1 MSIQSKKAL
10 LIGINYLSIPANILK
25 GCINDIENMQEVLI
39 GGLQYNSS
47 NIVMMRDDLSGNVVP
62 TRQNILDHL
71 NSLVSVSSSCSE
83 IWIHYSGHGTQI
95 PNISD
100 QSVTI
105 DASSHVIYNMDQ
117 ALVPV
122 DYMTAGF
129 ITDKELFS
137 IIKNIKCRAF
147 LIFDCCHS
155 ASLCDLEW
163 EFQYISNNNYNKKQ
177 YSNKV
182 ISNPNIYMI
191 SGCKDSQISLS
202 VFDISL
208 NEYVGVLTESL
219 IHCLKTMKYTG
230 SIMTLHENI
239 CTRILNKGYLQTPI
253 LSCTVEN
260 PSYTFGIIFKTAVN
274 LGVMRNPLFNHINA
288 SRLPAYQA
296 IYKKIYE
303 YTPNTGSAGAI
314 QSRQTIHQN
323 MKSVLQTKG
332 YVNR

>member
-10 LIGINYLSIPANILK
+10 LIGINYLSIPANTLK

-39 GGLQYNSS
+39 GGLQYDSS

-71 NSLVSVSSSCSE
+71 NALVAESSSCSE

-95 PNISD
+95 PNITD
-100 QSVTI
+100 QLVAI
-105 DASSHVIYNMDQ
+105 DASSHVIYNLDQ

-122 DYMTAGF
+122 DYRTDGF

-163 EFQYISNNNYNKKQ
+163 EFQYVSKNKYNKSH

-182 ISNPNIYMI
+182 IANPNIYMI
-191 SGCKDSQISLS
+191 SGCKDSQTSLS
-202 VFDISL
+202 VFDVSL

-219 IHCLKTMKYTG
+219 INCLKTMKYTG
-230 SIMTLHENI
+230 SIIALHENI
-239 CTRILNKGYLQTPI
+239 CMKILNGGYVQTPI
-253 LSCTVEN
+253 LSCTFEN
-260 PSYTFGIIFKTAVN
+260 PSYTFGPVPKMVVN
-274 LGVMRNPLFNHINA
+274 LGVMRNPLFNHISA

-303 YTPNTGSAGAI
+303 YTPNTGSGPAI
-314 QSRQTIHQN
+314 QSSQTIQQN

-332 YVNR
+332 YINR